1 MNDLSDSVR
10 KYLDEQ
16 KNRDFRSMPDV
27 SNLLYQGFF
36 LAFLTFK
43 DILYENILWA

>member
-16 KNRDFRSMPDV
+16 KRGPNRDNYMTLEIPPNYDAPTP
-27 SNLLYQGFF
+27 Q
-36 LAFLTFK
+36 
-43 DILYENILWA
+43 